1 MKKLNLYKNQQY
13 LNQKPIINI
22 ASWIKSIITNLYNIV
37 LALIAATRDALAERL
52 QSVRH
57 YTRLV
62 RYYITDY

>member
-1 MKKLNLYKNQQY
+1 MKKLDLYKNQQY

-22 ASWIKSIITNLYNIV
+22 ASWIKSIITNLYNIA

>member
-1 MKKLNLYKNQQY
+1 MKKLDLYKNQQY

-22 ASWIKSIITNLYNIV
+22 ASWIESIITNLYNIV

>member
-1 MKKLNLYKNQQY
+1 MKKLDLYKNQQY

-62 RYYITDY
+62 RYYVTDY

>member
-13 LNQKPIINI
+13 LNQKPIINK

>member
-22 ASWIKSIITNLYNIV
+22 ASWIESIITNLYNIV

>member
-1 MKKLNLYKNQQY
+1 MKKLDLYKNQQY

>member
-22 ASWIKSIITNLYNIV
+22 ASWIKSTITNLYNIV